1 MFYIIYC
8 FWASYFF
15 ACLRGVARS
24 LGTQYFVSLFA
35 CAGVARPLVNHIHHL
50 YFHGFLSGFPIS
62 SSITNCIIIVIIS
75 GSSMSSG
82 SGSGSG
88 SSSSSNSSSCCYC
101 CCEWDGRR
109 ELQSQLLME
118 PFDIDFGLVYM
129 QYWYDFCACA
139 FCLCFCTCALYL
151 CSRLLWVTYWYLHWD
166 QWIFWDVAHGHARAC
181 AQGCADWCAE
191 VALFGDLAGT
201 QNMMFFMFFWFGV
214 AHRLARQYLARQ

>member
-62 SSITNCIIIVIIS
+62 SSRTNCIIIVIIS

-88 SSSSSNSSSCCYC
+88 SSSSSSSNSR
-101 CCEWDGRR
+101 EGGRGGDGKGGGKEVGRGNGRR
-109 ELQSQLLME
+109 ELRSQLLME

-129 QYWYDFCACA
+129 QY
-139 FCLCFCTCALYL
+139 
-151 CSRLLWVTYWYLHWD
+151 
-166 QWIFWDVAHGHARAC
+166 
-181 AQGCADWCAE
+181 
-191 VALFGDLAGT
+191 
-201 QNMMFFMFFWFGV
+201 
-214 AHRLARQYLARQ
+214 

>member
-82 SGSGSG
+82 SGSGSSS
-88 SSSSSNSSSCCYC
+88 SSSSSNSSCCCYC
-101 CCEWDGRR
+101 CC
-109 ELQSQLLME
+109 
-118 PFDIDFGLVYM
+118 
-129 QYWYDFCACA
+129 CC
-139 FCLCFCTCALYL
+139 CCFCTCALYL

-166 QWIFWDVAHGHARAC
+166 QR
-181 AQGCADWCAE
+181 
-191 VALFGDLAGT
+191 LF
-201 QNMMFFMFFWFGV
+201 
-214 AHRLARQYLARQ
+214 

>member
-1 MFYIIYC
+1 MIPYFLTSFTTITMFYIIYC

-82 SGSGSG
+82 SGSGSSSSS
-88 SSSSSNSSSCCYC
+88 SSSSSNSNSNSTCCCYC
-101 CCEWDGRR
+101 CCCCCCCWVLTLG
-109 ELQSQLLME
+109 SM
-118 PFDIDFGLVYM
+118 DFLRCCAWACAGMRAGLRGLVRGG
-129 QYWYDFCACA
+129 CA
-139 FCLCFCTCALYL
+139 FRGFGWHSKY
-151 CSRLLWVTYWYLHWD
+151 
-166 QWIFWDVAHGHARAC
+166 DVFHVFLVW
-181 AQGCADWCAE
+181 GCA
-191 VALFGDLAGT
+191 
-201 QNMMFFMFFWFGV
+201 
-214 AHRLARQYLARQ
+214 

>member
-1 MFYIIYC
+1 MLGSPRILVLESHRILILESTRILVLESTRILVLESITMFYIIYC

-82 SGSGSG
+82 SGSGS
-88 SSSSSNSSSCCYC
+88 SSSSSSSCCCCYC
-101 CCEWDGRR
+101 CC
-109 ELQSQLLME
+109 
-118 PFDIDFGLVYM
+118 
-129 QYWYDFCACA
+129 CC
-139 FCLCFCTCALYL
+139 
-151 CSRLLWVTYWYLHWD
+151 
-166 QWIFWDVAHGHARAC
+166 
-181 AQGCADWCAE
+181 
-191 VALFGDLAGT
+191 
-201 QNMMFFMFFWFGV
+201 
-214 AHRLARQYLARQ
+214 

>member
-1 MFYIIYC
+1 MFSITTMFYIIYC

-82 SGSGSG
+82 SGSGI
-88 SSSSSNSSSCCYC
+88 SSSSSNSSCCWEGRGEGGGAR
-101 CCEWDGRR
+101 EWAERVAKPIVDGAFWHR
-109 ELQSQLLME
+109 LW
-118 PFDIDFGLVYM
+118 IGLYAILI
-129 QYWYDFCACA
+129 WFL
-139 FCLCFCTCALYL
+139 CLCFLPVFLYL
-151 CSRLLWVTYWYLHWD
+151 CFVSVFSAFVGDILVLTLGSMDFLRCCAW
-166 QWIFWDVAHGHARAC
+166 AC
-181 AQGCADWCAE
+181 AGMRAGLRGLVRGGCAFRGFGWHSKYDVFHVFLVWGCA
-191 VALFGDLAGT
+191 
-201 QNMMFFMFFWFGV
+201 
-214 AHRLARQYLARQ
+214 

>member
-82 SGSGSG
+82 SGAF
-88 SSSSSNSSSCCYC
+88 
-101 CCEWDGRR
+101 WHR
-109 ELQSQLLME
+109 LW
-118 PFDIDFGLVYM
+118 IGLYAILI
-129 QYWYDFCACA
+129 WFL
-139 FCLCFCTCALYL
+139 CLCFLPVFLYL
-151 CSRLLWVTYWYLHWD
+151 CFVSVFSAFVGDILVLTLGSMDFLRCCAW
-166 QWIFWDVAHGHARAC
+166 AC
-181 AQGCADWCAE
+181 AGMRAGLRGLVRGGCAFRGFGWHSKYDVFHVFLVWGCA
-191 VALFGDLAGT
+191 
-201 QNMMFFMFFWFGV
+201 
-214 AHRLARQYLARQ
+214 